1 MNFMMVY
8 TAFCPVKNKN
18 LQKKYDENDE
28 DPEPT
33 YSDATSKDH
42 LIMDNVGYNN
52 IKYSG
57 FVSLVEV
64 GGCAIHLH

>member
-1 MNFMMVY
+1 MMVY

-52 IKYSG
+52 IVGKY
-57 FVSLVEV
+57 L
-64 GGCAIHLH
+64 